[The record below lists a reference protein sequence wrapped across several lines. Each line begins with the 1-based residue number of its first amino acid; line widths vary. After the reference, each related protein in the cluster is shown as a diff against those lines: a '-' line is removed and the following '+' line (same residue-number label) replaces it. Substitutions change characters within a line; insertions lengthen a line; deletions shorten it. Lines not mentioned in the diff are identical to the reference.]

1 MSGVLYT
8 QNKFAEQFGYK
19 DYKQQVGLI
28 AQEVQAVQPEAVKIA
43 PFDMDKEGNSKSGEN
58 YLTVQYEKLVPLI
71 IESIK
76 EQQKQIDEIK
86 AKIKI

>member
-1 MSGVLYT
+1 MYT
-8 QNKFAEQFGYK
+8 QNKFAENFGYK

-43 PFDMDKEGNSKSGEN
+43 PFDMDREGNSKSGEN

-76 EQQKQIDEIK
+76 EQQKQIDELK
-86 AKIKI
+86 AKVDAKFK